1 MRSPIRT
8 ALGIFVMLGG
18 AIAALPMSA
27 EAGDPPP
34 QRPNVVFILAD
45 DIGYGDVSCYGA
57 KLVQTP
63 NIDRLASQGRRFT
76 DVHTP
81 ASTCTPT
88 RYGLMTGQYAWRNQ
102 AGSAILPG
110 DAALSIAPGC
120 QTLPG
125 TFQRAG
131 YTTGI
136 VGKWH
141 LGLGEKES
149 GIDWNGDIKPGP
161 LDCGFDYAYYFP
173 ATGDRVPCVFV
184 EGRRV
189 VGLDPSDPIKVSY
202 KEKVGDDPTGR
213 EHPELLTLKPTH
225 GHDQTIV
232 NGISRIGYMS
242 GGNTARWVD
251 ENLCDNLVKKGVE
264 FIERNQGKPFF
275 LYFATHDIHVPRV
288 PHPRF
293 RGKSQ
298 CGTRGDAIVELDSA
312 VGDLMATLD
321 RLHLADHTLV
331 IFTSDNGGIMD
342 DGYEDVGS
350 FAHPCNG
357 ILRGHKGTLFE
368 GGNRVPFI
376 ARYPGVIQAGA
387 ESAEMFALLDMEA
400 TFAALVGQKLDAA
413 AAPDSFNALPALL
426 GREHAEPIRGQL
438 VMQNGGTQ
446 GPFAI
451 RWGDW
456 KLVQRGGAANKA
468 GGYGPNGDIFAGIK
482 DLAPGPLLF
491 DLSKDVTES
500 QNLAAANPLKVAELK
515 ALLTRL
521 QEQSSTRP

>member
-1 MRSPIRT
+1 MRSGNR
-8 ALGIFVMLGG
+8 AVFGIVILLGG
-18 AIAALPMSA
+18 TMAALAMTAAAS
-27 EAGDPPP
+27 DPSS

-45 DIGYGDVSCYGA
+45 DIGYGDISCYGA

-63 NIDRLASQGRRFT
+63 NIDRLAREGRRFT

-88 RYGLMTGQYAWRNQ
+88 RYGLMTGKYAWRNK

-110 DAALSIAPGC
+110 DAALSIAPGS
-120 QTLPG
+120 QTLPA

-131 YTTGI
+131 YVTGI

-161 LDCGFDYAYYFP
+161 LECGFDSAFYFP

-189 VGLDPSDPIKVSY
+189 VNLDPRDPIRVSY
-202 KEKVGDDPTGR
+202 KENMGGAPTGLD
-213 EHPELLTLKPTH
+213 HPEMLTLKPTH

-232 NGISRIGYMS
+232 NGISRIGFMAGGMS
-242 GGNTARWVD
+242 ARWID
-251 ENLCDNLVKKGVE
+251 ENLGDNLVRKGIE
-264 FIERNQGKPFF
+264 FIEQNQDKPFF

-350 FAHPCNG
+350 FEHPCNG

-376 ARYPGVIQAGA
+376 ARQPGAIKAGA
-387 ESAEMFALLDMEA
+387 ESAEMFSLLDMEA
-400 TFAALVGQKLDAA
+400 TFAAMLGQKLDAG
-413 AAPDSFNALPALL
+413 AAPDSLNALPAVM
-426 GREHAEPIRGQL
+426 GREHADPIRSQL

-451 RWGDW
+451 REGNW
-456 KLVQRGGAANKA
+456 KLIQWSGGANKA
-468 GGYGPNGDIFAGIK
+468 GNYGPNGDIFAGIK

-491 DLSKDVTES
+491 DLSKDMTES
-500 QNLAAANPLKVAELK
+500 QNLAAVNPEKVAELK
-515 ALLTRL
+515 ALLARV
-521 QEQSSTRP
+521 QAQSSTRP